1 MRHWPS
7 LPERD
12 RVNRCQRTH
21 AAVFLPLPPS
31 GLLHN
36 PSVSRELPTRALQ
49 EVCVPLGETSQDLS
63 CVPAKKH
70 KHCARTLAL
79 RTIATKRAFLHQIL
93 QAVFF
98 LICVLNDCFGTNAV
112 NPKKRPFVRKL
123 KDSFHA
129 SLGFPIAM
137 FVGIIFW
144 ILMFVDRELVL
155 PKAIDPYFPWWL
167 NHLMHTMI
175 MVTTVLEMIVAPR
188 QYPKRSRGLT
198 ILVSFMLMYL
208 VWIHVIYFKS
218 GFWVYPVM
226 EVLTLPLR
234 IVFIVSLL
242 VVCIVLYFVGE
253 TLDNYLWGKKCV
265 AVTESVDP
273 DLKT

>member
-1 MRHWPS
+1 MANILNTLVHLLNILAYGFTLYYASFILRIP
-7 LPERD
+7 
-12 RVNRCQRTH
+12 
-21 AAVFLPLPPS
+21 FLENKFKDFDPGQFKYL
-31 GLLHN
+31 
-36 PSVSRELPTRALQ
+36 
-49 EVCVPLGETSQDLS
+49 
-63 CVPAKKH
+63 
-70 KHCARTLAL
+70 
-79 RTIATKRAFLHQIL
+79 TIWNVIL